1 MWPRPKAQEPIAADA
16 FDRRIVTLLAFGPGV
31 AMIVLAAVSGR
42 GTFAMWGYP
51 LWLFVGLWIVMTVRS
66 LLDAERLTRVIAA
79 WGAVFAVF
87 VIIFIAN
94 YSVLPHFDHRYR
106 AVFYPGDKVGVEL
119 TKAFRAATGQKL
131 RYVIGSMWDGGNLA
145 HYSPDQ
151 PQVLIDGQP
160 ARAPWIDLGDL
171 HSKGAVIVWTEGD
184 RTVIPIGLRALAV
197 DAQVQPP
204 EQFPYRRGDGC
215 APGRLG
221 HHAAAAGICRRAVR
235 PSRDATGP
243 RHHGTLAIESS
254 NLSLPFSC
262 DLAVLGPV
270 GHGTPPRQHN
280 QIGQVETR
288 DAIMKAILGI
298 AALAGVL
305 ITTPASAEAVS
316 FYMPSCKDF
325 INGKSENMFLQGVC
339 VGLLEGIATFA
350 SKLPA
355 ESSRSCP
362 PDNVNAADLTK
373 AVVKWFDEHQDR
385 WNEDFRS
392 LSLEA
397 LRASWPC
404 K

>member
-16 FDRRIVTLLAFGPGV
+16 FDRRIVTLLAFGPGI
-31 AMIVLAAVSGR
+31 AMIALAAVSGR

-87 VIIFIAN
+87 VTIFIAN

-204 EQFPYRRGDGC
+204 EQFPYRRGEGSLEVGW
-215 APGRLG
+215 AIMRPRPAF
-221 HHAAAAGICRRAVR
+221 AAAPSAQAETR
-235 PSRDATGP
+235 PA
-243 RHHGTLAIESS
+243 LAI
-254 NLSLPFSC
+254 
-262 DLAVLGPV
+262 V
-270 GHGTPPRQHN
+270 G
-280 QIGQVETR
+280 
-288 DAIMKAILGI
+288 
-298 AALAGVL
+298 
-305 ITTPASAEAVS
+305 
-316 FYMPSCKDF
+316 
-325 INGKSENMFLQGVC
+325 
-339 VGLLEGIATFA
+339 
-350 SKLPA
+350 
-355 ESSRSCP
+355 RSP
-362 PDNVNAADLTK
+362 
-373 AVVKWFDEHQDR
+373 
-385 WNEDFRS
+385 
-392 LSLEA
+392 
-397 LRASWPC
+397 
-404 K
+404 